1 MIKKTI
7 ITPAHKE
14 NKLRMEKYRDVYRK
28 RQAIVEHPFG
38 IMKRQWGFY
47 YIMTKKTIKSAS
59 ADVGLV
65 FTAFNLRRIFNIVN
79 KNELKKYLKGLD
91 FLFLVLRSN
100 FKSLQRII
108 FREIY
113 RDNFKINRIKI
124 A

>member
-1 MIKKTI
+1 MD
-7 ITPAHKE
+7 
-14 NKLRMEKYRDVYRK
+14 KYRDVYRK

-47 YIMTKKTIKSAS
+47 YIITKKTIKSAS

-91 FLFLVLRSN
+91 FLFLVMRSN

-108 FREIY
+108 FEEIY